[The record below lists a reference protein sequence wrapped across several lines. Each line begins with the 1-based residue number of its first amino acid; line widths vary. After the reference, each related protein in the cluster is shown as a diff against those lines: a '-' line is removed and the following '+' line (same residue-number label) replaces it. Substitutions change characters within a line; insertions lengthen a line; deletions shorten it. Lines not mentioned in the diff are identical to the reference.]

1 MQLFRFINIVEAND
15 KQLLIDV
22 TLSIDRRR
30 RFSVRNAECSTV
42 YKKLAAVLETTI
54 HRQSHLKFTFYVC
67 VNQR

>member
-30 RFSVRNAECSTV
+30 RFSVRNAKCS
-42 YKKLAAVLETTI
+42 AANKS
-54 HRQSHLKFTFYVC
+54 QSTLYQSTWNFISNLHT
-67 VNQR
+67 NQQ